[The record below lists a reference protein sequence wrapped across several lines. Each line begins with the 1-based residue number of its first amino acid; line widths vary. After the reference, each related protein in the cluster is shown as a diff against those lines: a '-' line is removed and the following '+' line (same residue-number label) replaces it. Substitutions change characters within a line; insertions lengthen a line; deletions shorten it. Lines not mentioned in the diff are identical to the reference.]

1 MPSVDGNAKR
11 ETSGLGG
18 STLMTSAPR
27 SCNVRA
33 HRGPASTREKS
44 TTRIP
49 LRGPPMSA
57 PRELGKAGA
66 VLAEGC
72 KAGFQ
77 IFRRADLR
85 LDPCHRFVG
94 GGDAVVDGN
103 MRKLLGR
110 GMGQRRTLRK
120 LLGDRQ
126 GRLLQLFFR
135 HREVDQTPFLQCRR
149 IVAPA
154 PASTSPWRAAP
165 RCAGPDAGF

>member
-27 SCNVRA
+27 ACNDRA
-33 HRGPASTREKS
+33 PKGPASTREKT

-49 LRGPPMSA
+49 LRGSLMSA
-57 PRELGKAGA
+57 PRELGKARP
-66 VLAEGC
+66 VLAERC
-72 KAGFQ
+72 KAGLQ
-77 IFRRADLR
+77 IFRRPDRR
-85 LDPCHRFVG
+85 LHPCHRFVG
-94 GGDAVVDGN
+94 GGDAVVDGD

-126 GRLLQLFFR
+126 RRFLELFFR

-149 IVAPA
+149 IVAPRQHRHL
-154 PASTSPWRAAP
+154 PWRPPPAP
-165 RCAGPDAGF
+165 LS